1 MKWWMVKAG
10 DDEGFA
16 ARYNFVKR
24 YYRHDY
30 EKEPWY
36 FGNMSQMDAEEFL
49 RNQANSDG
57 SFLVRHDSTI
67 GKKVLSLKYFDL
79 DQELEQKYA
88 HHPIETASDSES
100 VWITKDPDNAGKYK
114 NLNEMIEAHRETQ
127 RRGLQTRLTSVC
139 VIPCPHTD
147 PSFEHYNE
155 EYNSYQ
161 VPQHQIQ
168 TERGISSK
176 RSGLVEKARLRGFID
191 VVVKPLNFQCEEDGL
206 KELGHFFQQ
215 MCDLRNLDHPNIVQ
229 LFGYTTNVKN
239 KKFLIPGMMAK
250 GDLKSQLQKMWT
262 RGDRQIADRLLF
274 WAVEVTRGMQK
285 LASLNIVHGDLAAR

>member
-1 MKWWMVKAG
+1 MKWWRVKSG
-10 DDEGFA
+10 NYEGFA

-67 GKKVLSLKYFDL
+67 GKKVLSLKYFDP
-79 DQELEQKYA
+79 DRELEHKYA
-88 HHPIETASDSES
+88 HHPIESASDSES
-100 VWITKDPDNAGKYK
+100 VWITKDPDNASKYK

-127 RRGLQTRLTSVC
+127 RRGLQTRLTGVC
-139 VIPCPHTD
+139 VIPCSHTD
-147 PSFEHYNE
+147 PSFKHYNE

-191 VVVKPLNFQCEEDGL
+191 VVVKPLNFQCDEDGL
-206 KELGHFFQQ
+206 KELDHFFQEIG
-215 MCDLRNLDHPNIVQ
+215 DLRNLDHPNIVQ
-229 LFGYTTNVKN
+229 LFGYTIGVKN

-274 WAVEVTRGMQK
+274 WAVEVARGMQK
-285 LASLNIVHGDLAAR
+285 LASLNIIHGDLAAK